1 MASKKKRKSKVRVK
15 RKRVNS
21 LYHQMMIEHERD
33 FYDL

>member
-1 MASKKKRKSKVRVK
+1 MASKKKVKVRVK

-21 LYHQMMIEHERD
+21 LNYQIMLEHERD